1 MPREISMDELMQK
14 QREMVAKAE
23 RLSNE
28 KDIDAI
34 QGLTKELERDGQ
46 ELAVLAK
53 AFEKQELAKAGPPPR
68 GSLEVMLTADQ
79 RQRVLALTGVDVT
92 SVIVND
98 EMGVLSKAM
107 PSTDPRDIE
116 LLAIAQA
123 RRRKADRDADGKMRS
138 AVDQA
143 LTDIEEQGTPEAREE
158 LARLRADPSWLGGL
172 AQKK

>member
-1 MPREISMDELMQK
+1 MAREISMDELMQK

-23 RLSNE
+23 RLANE

-46 ELAVLAK
+46 ELEVLAK

-79 RQRVLALTGVDVT
+79 RQRVLALTGVELQ

-98 EMGVLSKAM
+98 EMGVLSQAM
-107 PSTDPRDIE
+107 PTTDPRDIE

-123 RRRKADRDADGKMRS
+123 RRSKVDRDADGKMRT
-138 AVDQA
+138 AVDRA
-143 LTDIEEQGTPEAREE
+143 LADLEEQGTPEVREE
-158 LARLRADPSWLGGL
+158 LERLRADPNWLGGL
-172 AQKK
+172 ARKK

>member
-1 MPREISMDELMQK
+1 MAREISMDELMQK

-23 RLSNE
+23 RLATE

-46 ELAVLAK
+46 ELEVLAK

-68 GSLEVMLTADQ
+68 GSLEVMLTPDQ
-79 RQRVLALTGVDVT
+79 RQRVLALTGVELQ
-92 SVIVND
+92 SVVVND

-107 PSTDPRDIE
+107 PTTDPRDIE

-143 LTDIEEQGTPEAREE
+143 LSDLEQQGTAEIREE
-158 LARLRADPSWLGGL
+158 LERLRADPNWLGGL
-172 AQKK
+172 ARKK

>member
-1 MPREISMDELMQK
+1 MPREISMDELMKK

-46 ELAVLAK
+46 ELETLAK

-79 RQRVLALTGVDVT
+79 RERVFKLTGVEVT

-158 LARLRADPSWLGGL
+158 LARLRADPNWLGGL

>member
-1 MPREISMDELMQK
+1 MDELMQK

-23 RLSNE
+23 RLATE

-46 ELAVLAK
+46 ELEVLAK

-68 GSLEVMLTADQ
+68 GSLEVMLTPDQ
-79 RQRVLALTGVDVT
+79 RQRVLALTGVELQ
-92 SVIVND
+92 SVVVND

-107 PSTDPRDIE
+107 PTTDPRDIE

-123 RRRKADRDADGKMRS
+123 RRRKVDRDADGKMRS

-143 LTDIEEQGTPEAREE
+143 LTDLEEQGTPEVREE
-158 LARLRADPSWLGGL
+158 LERLRADPNWLGGL
-172 AQKK
+172 ARKK